1 MNQQPACDLVAL
13 QELLGDASVVQ
24 EICRLFLGS
33 SSEARA
39 GMEHHAQ
46 TGDDRAFA
54 REAHKLKG
62 ICGNVQAIRLRGI
75 CEELELSSESLPS
88 RWTRLQPALDREL
101 TLVRGL
107 IKSTVGN

>member
-1 MNQQPACDLVAL
+1 MRTQPACNLAEMH
-13 QELLGDASVVQ
+13 QLLGDASVVQ
-24 EICRLFLGS
+24 AVCRLFLS
-33 SSEARA
+33 TSIEARA
-39 GMEHHAQ
+39 GMEHHAS
-46 TGDDRAFA
+46 TGDVRAFV